1 MKYIKPPDFKSVR
14 EFEAHYKKIEQDITE
29 LLISDGSANTAK
41 ELNAKLSQALNAAVS
56 YLTNVNKD
64 FTNTE
69 LSTAFQEGRASVK
82 EPPKVSAKEAA
93 AILAKQ
99 GFKYAKNGFYRD
111 TYIELQN
118 ATQTALN
125 GMQTRVNAII
135 KDLHKTGQDSVYNVQ
150 QAIIKDLEAH
160 NIFSVRYSNGAEQ
173 PLHSYAAMAARSAR
187 IESTNIGA
195 IGRALQAGTDFVEMT
210 TMPQCCKLCGAY
222 QGKVYSISGKDKRF
236 PALFKTVLRSGYA
249 LPHPNCR
256 HEFIPWYE
264 EIEAPE
270 DVEKAIKNSKILYDK
285 NGELVDVRFQK
296 DIKGYAAWQAGNR
309 QLNRE
314 LLEYERMKAYYA
326 SKGETPPYTTLG
338 AFRRARRAQSKN
350 YRESR
355 IEWESEVKTKKIE
368 QNKILTNVLGQEIV
382 FSDRFNEEK
391 WISSKKIIVDLA
403 MEYDTRLTSVK
414 VGQADKKLAGG
425 SVNIGGGMYLA
436 STKPETAI
444 HEFAHS
450 IAIENATKY
459 GVVDNAEFW
468 KEIAQIKRKYKKEV
482 KDNAKKWISSYEHSS
497 KGKDE
502 FFAESF
508 TLAILHEK
516 GFLIPDHYGDALPY
530 AMEVLRVTKKYFGKN
545 KAKI

>member
-41 ELNAKLSQALNAAVS
+41 ELNVKLSQALNAAVS

-64 FTNTE
+64 FTNSE

-82 EPPKVSAKEAA
+82 DPPKVSAKEAA

-99 GFKYAKNGFYRD
+99 GFKYAKNGFSRD

-150 QAIIKDLEAH
+150 QAIIKDLEQN
-160 NIFSVRYSNGAEQ
+160 NIFSVTYSNGAEQ

-270 DVEKAIKNSKILYDK
+270 DVEKAIKSSKILYDK

-314 LLEYERMKAYYA
+314 LLEYEQMKAYYA
-326 SKGETPPYTTLG
+326 GKGEKPPYTTLG
-338 AFRRARRAQSKN
+338 GFRRARRAQTEV
-350 YRESR
+350 YRSMRNTVADAPKHGEK
-355 IEWESEVKTKKIE
+355 VPKPKGY
-368 QNKILTNVLGQEIV
+368 NQEIIKSNSYQKK
-382 FSDRFNEEK
+382 FEK
-391 WISSKKIIVDLA
+391 IVDA
-403 MEYDTRLTSVK
+403 SISRK
-414 VGQADKKLAGG
+414 VT
-425 SVNIGGGMYLA
+425 VA
-436 STKPETAI
+436 SREVISENNRMNEETAI
-444 HEFAHS
+444 AITLSGERILKQHS
-450 IAIENATKY
+450 KGLVLEVDTHVLHQQPIDSVILIHNHPQNDSFSSYDLRFMSNRQIHTLIASCHDGKVFSLRTNCGKTVDEWIVSEYNRYIDEGESREDVLSFLSKKY
-459 GVVDNAEFW
+459 GWEYR
-468 KEIAQIKRKYKKEV
+468 E
-482 KDNAKKWISSYEHSS
+482 
-497 KGKDE
+497 
-502 FFAESF
+502 
-508 TLAILHEK
+508 L
-516 GFLIPDHYGDALPY
+516 
-530 AMEVLRVTKKYFGKN
+530 
-545 KAKI
+545 

>member
-93 AILAKQ
+93 AILEKQ
-99 GFKYAKNGFYRD
+99 GFKYAKNGFSRD

-135 KDLHKTGQDSVYNVQ
+135 KDLHKKGQDSVYNVQ

-264 EIEAPE
+264 
-270 DVEKAIKNSKILYDK
+270 
-285 NGELVDVRFQK
+285 
-296 DIKGYAAWQAGNR
+296 
-309 QLNRE
+309 
-314 LLEYERMKAYYA
+314 
-326 SKGETPPYTTLG
+326 
-338 AFRRARRAQSKN
+338 
-350 YRESR
+350 
-355 IEWESEVKTKKIE
+355 
-368 QNKILTNVLGQEIV
+368 
-382 FSDRFNEEK
+382 
-391 WISSKKIIVDLA
+391 
-403 MEYDTRLTSVK
+403 
-414 VGQADKKLAGG
+414 
-425 SVNIGGGMYLA
+425 
-436 STKPETAI
+436 
-444 HEFAHS
+444 
-450 IAIENATKY
+450 
-459 GVVDNAEFW
+459 
-468 KEIAQIKRKYKKEV
+468 
-482 KDNAKKWISSYEHSS
+482 
-497 KGKDE
+497 
-502 FFAESF
+502 
-508 TLAILHEK
+508 
-516 GFLIPDHYGDALPY
+516 
-530 AMEVLRVTKKYFGKN
+530 
-545 KAKI
+545 